1 MTSRFQPLPSHTSP
15 LVVRRAHRG
24 RKDPLAPRPSKGAR
38 CPRLAALAAAVL
50 GAAVLAP
57 SPALAAF
64 KVVTTTPGLAALVR
78 EVGGGRLD
86 VESLSRGV
94 QDPHFVDANP
104 ILAVKLRNADL
115 LVDEGLELEIGWLPP
130 LVTQSR
136 NPDIQPGGKRRL
148 TAAQAIQVLDVPTGP
163 VDRSR
168 GDLHPAGNPHFLTD
182 PRRGLEVA
190 DAIAQRLAQLDP
202 AGAGVYQAA
211 AAAFRNKL
219 QADMSRWQA
228 KLAPVK
234 GRKIFSQHRTLT
246 YFLDW
251 SGIVTAGEVE
261 PRPGVPS
268 PPSHLAELV
277 VLARREGVKAIVVE
291 NYYDSKSAE
300 VVASHAGL
308 KLVQIPG
315 DVGGEP
321 GVDTY
326 PKYLELVVTRIAG
339 ALE

>member
-1 MTSRFQPLPSHTSP
+1 MISSRFQP
-15 LVVRRAHRG
+15 
-24 RKDPLAPRPSKGAR
+24 
-38 CPRLAALAAAVL
+38 LAALAAALL

-57 SPALAAF
+57 LPALAAF
-64 KVVTTTPGLAALVR
+64 KVVTTTPGLAALAR
-78 EVGGGRLD
+78 EVGGGRVE

-202 AGAGVYQAA
+202 SGAGVYQAA
-211 AAAFRNKL
+211 AAAFRTRL
-219 QADMSRWQA
+219 QGDMARWQA
-228 KLAPVK
+228 RLAPVK
-234 GRKIFSQHRTLT
+234 GRKIYSQHRTLT

-251 SGIVTAGEVE
+251 SGIATAGEVE

-291 NYYDSKSAE
+291 NYYDSKSAG
-300 VVASHAGL
+300 VVASHAAL
-308 KLVQIPG
+308 KLVLIPG